1 MSIKNKL
8 FFLLSLIMLII
19 TLSMYLFSEI
29 HFEKYYFNVRKDK
42 LLEVAEY
49 VKTAGYDIDIGKIE
63 EETGVRIDLFPFDF
77 LEPELIMDSGTREE
91 EILSLSKN
99 PGTYFYKK
107 SIDRFFQVE
116 TLILFTAYDNKRL
129 LVVGVP
135 TNFIKEQMDI
145 ITAYH
150 MKIIFIA
157 FILGIIL
164 VKLFSG
170 RITKPL
176 IEIQNLAHRV
186 ARFDF
191 SKRFTKKSKDE
202 IGDLGESINIMSDSL
217 ENNILEIN
225 SAKEKLLEANKI
237 LLKDIERE
245 KAIDQMRKE
254 FISNVSHELKTPI
267 AVISNYTEGLRD
279 GIAPD
284 EKTRN
289 FYLEIIQDEVLEMDK
304 LVKSLL
310 LLSKMEQGYE
320 KLAMEELDLKEII
333 EKEISINKLL
343 MDKKSIVLK
352 SELENGQILGDHDKI
367 SMVIRNLISNAV
379 KYVKDHG
386 SIHIKLQKIDENMRF
401 EIFNNCDIEKD
412 ELEKLWV
419 PFFRLDKSRT
429 RNGGT
434 GLGLTIVKKILDNH
448 GYKFGME
455 KVEEGLVFWFEGG
468 EEQI

>member
-1 MSIKNKL
+1 
-8 FFLLSLIMLII
+8 MLII
-19 TLSMYLFSEI
+19 TLSMYLFSEL
-29 HFEKYYFNVRKDK
+29 HFEKYYFNVKKDK
-42 LLEVAEY
+42 LLELAEY
-49 VKTAGYDIDIGKIE
+49 IKTAGYDIDVGKLE
-63 EETGVRIDLFPFDF
+63 EETGVRIDLLPFDF
-77 LEPELIMDSGTREE
+77 LEPELLRDSGTREE
-91 EILSLSKN
+91 EVLELSEN
-99 PGTYFYKK
+99 PGTYFYKR
-107 SIDRFFQVE
+107 SIDRFFRVE
-116 TLILFTAYDNKRL
+116 TLLLYTAYDSKRL

-135 TNFIKEQMDI
+135 TTFMREQMDI

-164 VKLFSG
+164 VKVFSG

-191 SKRFTKKSKDE
+191 SKRFIKKSNDE
-202 IGDLGESINIMSDSL
+202 IGDLGESINMMSDSL
-217 ENNILEIN
+217 ESNILEIN

-310 LLSKMEQGYE
+310 FLSKMEQGYE
-320 KLAMEELDLKEII
+320 NFAMEDLDLKEII

-343 MDKKSIVLK
+343 MDKKSVILK
-352 SELENGQILGDHDKI
+352 SELEQGHILGDYDKI
-367 SMVIRNLISNAV
+367 SMVIRNLLSNAV

-386 SIHIKLQKIDENMRF
+386 SIHIKLKKINKNLRF
-401 EIFNNCDIEKD
+401 EIFNDCEIGEE
-412 ELEKLWV
+412 ELEKLWI

-429 RNGGT
+429 RDSGT
-434 GLGLTIVKKILDNH
+434 GLGLTIVKKILSNH
-448 GYKFGME
+448 GYKFGVE
-455 KVEEGLVFWFEGG
+455 KVEKGLVFWFEGG

>member
-8 FFLLSLIMLII
+8 FFLLSLIMIII
-19 TLSMYLFSEI
+19 TLSLYLFSEI
-29 HFEKYYFNVRKDK
+29 HFEKYYFNVKKDK
-42 LLEVAEY
+42 LLEVSEY
-49 VKTAGYDIDIGKIE
+49 VKTSGYDIDIGKLE
-63 EETGVRIDLFPFDF
+63 QETGVRVDLFPFDF
-77 LEPELIMDSGTREE
+77 IEPELLQDSGTKKE
-91 EILSLSKN
+91 EILGLLKN

-107 SIDRFFQVE
+107 SIDRFFRVE
-116 TLILFTAYDNKRL
+116 TLVLFTAYDNKRL

-135 TNFIKEQMDI
+135 VNFIKEQMDI
-145 ITAYH
+145 VTAYH
-150 MKIIFIA
+150 LKIIFIA

-164 VKLFSG
+164 VKVFSG

-202 IGDLGESINIMSDSL
+202 IGDLGESINMMSESL
-217 ENNILEIN
+217 ESNILEIN

-237 LLKDIERE
+237 LLKDIEKE

-310 LLSKMEQGYE
+310 FLSKLERGYE
-320 KLAMEELDLKEII
+320 DFAMEELDLKEII

-343 MDKKSIVLK
+343 MDKKSITLK

-379 KYVKDHG
+379 KYVSDNG
-386 SIHIKLQKIDENMRF
+386 SIHIKLQKIDKNMRF
-401 EIFNNCDIEKD
+401 EIFNNCDIEED

-419 PFFRLDKSRT
+419 PFFRVDKSRT
-429 RNGGT
+429 RDSGT
-434 GLGLTIVKKILDNH
+434 GLGLTIVRKILSSH
-448 GYKFGME
+448 GYRYGVE
-455 KVEEGLVFWFEGG
+455 KVEKGLLFWFEGG
-468 EEQI
+468 EVEI